1 MRAEGKGGK
10 EMITIIYND
19 YTMRQLPGSS
29 LTIVENNKTKNKK
42 FVVGIPL
49 TKENAQK
56 IIIASGK

>member
-1 MRAEGKGGK
+1 
-10 EMITIIYND
+10 MITIIYND

>member
-1 MRAEGKGGK
+1 
-10 EMITIIYND
+10 
-19 YTMRQLPGSS
+19 MRQLPGSS